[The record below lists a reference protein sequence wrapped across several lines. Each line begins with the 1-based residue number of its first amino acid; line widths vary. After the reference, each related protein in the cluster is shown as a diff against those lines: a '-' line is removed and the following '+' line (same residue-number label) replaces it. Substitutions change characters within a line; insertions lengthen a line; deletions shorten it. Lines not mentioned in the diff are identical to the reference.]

1 MSNTPEWHGP
11 GFDPRAGTITGTSR
25 WQSKGDTLETTIS
38 NLLRSL
44 AEAIRPFLGLDSIA
58 AVDPGDIEGLDDL
71 VEESVGTY
79 IENEGV
85 MTSTSFDADDY
96 DLVTEDNFDPSRY
109 DLLDETDISYL
120 IDQKVEEEVSSE
132 VEQGST
138 LSEAMAKYPKSFD
151 KLYIS
156 MVKAGEAGG
165 VLDVILRRLAGFMEK
180 SQKLRKQVKG
190 ALIYPA
196 AVITVAILIL
206 VVIMLFVVPAFEK
219 MFADIGQAL
228 PAPTQ
233 LLLNTSQAI
242 QTYWYLIPLI
252 PIFLM
257 FIMKMIARTEAGERW
272 IDTFKLRMPVF
283 GNIIKKSSVARFCR
297 TLGTLIASGVPILEA
312 LRIVK
317 DAVGNVIISN
327 AIEDVHGSIREGD
340 TIADPLRAS
349 GIFDELLVNMID
361 VGEETGELDKMLMKI
376 ADNYEADVDV
386 AVEGMSSLLEPLLI
400 VGMGLV
406 VGFIVISLFLPLV
419 SIIKNI
425 G

>member
-1 MSNTPEWHGP
+1 MPVFAFEAIKDDGQKVKSEVT
-11 GFDPRAGTITGTSR
+11 AG
-25 WQSKGDTLETTIS
+25 SKD
-38 NLLRSL
+38 
-44 AEAIRPFLGLDSIA
+44 EAIRKIQDQGLRPTRIKA
-58 AVDPGDIEGLDDL
+58 QK
-71 VEESVGTY
+71 EESKSRSVP
-79 IENEGV
+79 GV
-85 MTSTSFDADDY
+85 EKAPAKKKGGLFMGGVSSKDIVTFTTQLSTLQDAG
-96 DLVTEDNFDPSRY
+96 LPIVRSLKILEEQQKPGRFK
-109 DLLDETDISYL
+109 
-120 IDQKVEEEVSSE
+120 DQLEEVSSE

-252 PIFLM
+252 PVFLM
-257 FIMKMIARTEAGERW
+257 SIMKMIARTEAGERW
-272 IDTFKLRMPVF
+272 LDAFKLRMPVF

>member
-1 MSNTPEWHGP
+1 MPVFAYEAINN
-11 GFDPRAGTITGTSR
+11 DA
-25 WQSKGDTLETTIS
+25 QKVKGDVTADSKDQAIKLIQEKGLRPTRLQMQKDAPAKRAVPGVEQAAPKKKGPLFKGGVKTAEIVTFTTQLSTLQDAGLPIV
-38 NLLRSL
+38 RSL
-44 AEAIRPFLGLDSIA
+44 NILEEQQKPGRLKDELEAIS
-58 AVDPGDIEGLDDL
+58 E
-71 VEESVGTY
+71 
-79 IENEGV
+79 
-85 MTSTSFDADDY
+85 
-96 DLVTEDNFDPSRY
+96 
-109 DLLDETDISYL
+109 
-120 IDQKVEEEVSSE
+120 E

-138 LSEAMAKYPKSFD
+138 FSEALSKYPKSFN

-180 SQKLRKQVKG
+180 SQKLRKKVKG

-196 AVITVAILIL
+196 AVITVAAAIL

-219 MFADIGQAL
+219 MFADIGQSL

-233 LLLNTSQAI
+233 LLLSTSQAI
-242 QTYWYLIPLI
+242 QTYWFLLPGI
-252 PIFLM
+252 PILLVFS
-257 FIMKMIARTEAGERW
+257 MKMVARTERGGRAL
-272 IDTFKLRMPVF
+272 DAFKLKMPVF

-312 LRIVK
+312 LRIVR
-317 DAVGNVIISN
+317 DAVGNIIISN
-327 AIEDVHGSIREGD
+327 AIEDVHSSIREGD

-376 ADNYEADVDV
+376 ADNYEMDVDV
-386 AVEGMSSLLEPLLI
+386 AVEGMSSLLEPVLI

-406 VGFIVISLFLPLV
+406 VGFIVVSLFLPLV

-425 G
+425 Q

>member
-1 MSNTPEWHGP
+1 MPVFAYEAINN
-11 GFDPRAGTITGTSR
+11 DA
-25 WQSKGDTLETTIS
+25 QKVKGDVTADSKELAIKLIQEKGLRPTRLQMQKEEAAKREIPGVEQAAPKKKGPLFKGGVKTAEIVTFTTQLSTLQDAGLPIV
-38 NLLRSL
+38 RSL
-44 AEAIRPFLGLDSIA
+44 NILEEQQKPGRLKDELEAIS
-58 AVDPGDIEGLDDL
+58 E
-71 VEESVGTY
+71 
-79 IENEGV
+79 
-85 MTSTSFDADDY
+85 
-96 DLVTEDNFDPSRY
+96 
-109 DLLDETDISYL
+109 
-120 IDQKVEEEVSSE
+120 E

-138 LSEAMAKYPKSFD
+138 FSEALSKYPKSFN

-180 SQKLRKQVKG
+180 SQKLRKKVKG

-196 AVITVAILIL
+196 AVITVAAAIL

-219 MFADIGQAL
+219 MFADIGQSL

-233 LLLNTSQAI
+233 LLLSTSQAI
-242 QTYWYLIPLI
+242 QTYWFLLPGI
-252 PIFLM
+252 PILLVFS
-257 FIMKMIARTEAGERW
+257 MKMVARTERGGRAL
-272 IDTFKLRMPVF
+272 DAFKLKMPVF

-312 LRIVK
+312 LRIVR
-317 DAVGNVIISN
+317 DAVGNIIISN
-327 AIEDVHGSIREGD
+327 AIEDVHSSIREGD

-376 ADNYEADVDV
+376 ADNYEMDVDV
-386 AVEGMSSLLEPLLI
+386 AVEGMSSLLEPVLI

-406 VGFIVISLFLPLV
+406 VGFIVVSLFLPLV

-425 G
+425 Q

>member
-1 MSNTPEWHGP
+1 MPVFAVEAIKDDGQKVKSEVTAESKDEEIRKIQDQGLRPTRIKAQKEESKSRSVP
-11 GFDPRAGTITGTSR
+11 GVEKAPAKKKGVLFMGAVSSKDIVTFTTQLSTLQDAGLPIV
-25 WQSKGDTLETTIS
+25 
-38 NLLRSL
+38 RSL
-44 AEAIRPFLGLDSIA
+44 KILEEQQK
-58 AVDPGDIEGLDDL
+58 PGR
-71 VEESVGTY
+71 
-79 IENEGV
+79 
-85 MTSTSFDADDY
+85 FK
-96 DLVTEDNFDPSRY
+96 
-109 DLLDETDISYL
+109 
-120 IDQKVEEEVSSE
+120 DQLEEVSSE

-272 IDTFKLRMPVF
+272 IDAFKLRMPVF

>member
-1 MSNTPEWHGP
+1 MPVFAFEAIKDDGQKVKSEVT
-11 GFDPRAGTITGTSR
+11 AG
-25 WQSKGDTLETTIS
+25 SKD
-38 NLLRSL
+38 
-44 AEAIRPFLGLDSIA
+44 EAIRKIQDQGLRPTRIKAQKEESKSRSVPGVEKAPAKKKGGLFLGGVSSKDIVTFTTQLSTLQDAGLPIVRSLKILEEQQK
-58 AVDPGDIEGLDDL
+58 PGR
-71 VEESVGTY
+71 
-79 IENEGV
+79 
-85 MTSTSFDADDY
+85 FK
-96 DLVTEDNFDPSRY
+96 
-109 DLLDETDISYL
+109 
-120 IDQKVEEEVSSE
+120 DQLEEVSSE

-272 IDTFKLRMPVF
+272 IDAFKLRMPVF

>member
-1 MSNTPEWHGP
+1 MPVFAFEAIKDDGQKVKSEVT
-11 GFDPRAGTITGTSR
+11 AG
-25 WQSKGDTLETTIS
+25 SKD
-38 NLLRSL
+38 
-44 AEAIRPFLGLDSIA
+44 EAIRKIQDQGLRPTRIKA
-58 AVDPGDIEGLDDL
+58 QK
-71 VEESVGTY
+71 EESKSRSVP
-79 IENEGV
+79 GV
-85 MTSTSFDADDY
+85 EKAPAKKKGGLFMGGVSSKDIVTFTTQLSTLQDAG
-96 DLVTEDNFDPSRY
+96 LPIVRSLKILEEQQKPGRFK
-109 DLLDETDISYL
+109 
-120 IDQKVEEEVSSE
+120 DQLEEVSSE

-340 TIADPLRAS
+340 PIADPLRAS

>member
-1 MSNTPEWHGP
+1 MPVFAFEAIKDDGQKVKSEVT
-11 GFDPRAGTITGTSR
+11 AG
-25 WQSKGDTLETTIS
+25 SKD
-38 NLLRSL
+38 
-44 AEAIRPFLGLDSIA
+44 EAIRKIQDQGLRPTRIKA
-58 AVDPGDIEGLDDL
+58 QK
-71 VEESVGTY
+71 EESKSRSVPGGEKAPAKKKGVLFMGAVSSKDIVTFTTQLSTLQDAGLP
-79 IENEGV
+79 IVRSLKILEEQQKPGRFKDQLEEG
-85 MTSTSFDADDY
+85 
-96 DLVTEDNFDPSRY
+96 
-109 DLLDETDISYL
+109 
-120 IDQKVEEEVSSE
+120 SSE

-138 LSEAMAKYPKSFD
+138 LSEAMSKYPKSFD

-242 QTYWYLIPLI
+242 QTYWNLIPLI
-252 PIFLM
+252 PIYLM

-297 TLGTLIASGVPILEA
+297 TLGTLLASGVPLLEA

>member
-1 MSNTPEWHGP
+1 MPVFAFEAIKNDGQKVKSEVTAESKDEAIKKIQGQGLRPTRIKAQKEESKSRSVP
-11 GFDPRAGTITGTSR
+11 GIEKAPAKKKSGLFARGVSSTDIVTFTTQLSTLQDAGLPIV
-25 WQSKGDTLETTIS
+25 
-38 NLLRSL
+38 RSL
-44 AEAIRPFLGLDSIA
+44 KILEEQQK
-58 AVDPGDIEGLDDL
+58 PGR
-71 VEESVGTY
+71 
-79 IENEGV
+79 
-85 MTSTSFDADDY
+85 FK
-96 DLVTEDNFDPSRY
+96 
-109 DLLDETDISYL
+109 
-120 IDQKVEEEVSSE
+120 DQLEEVSSE

-233 LLLNTSQAI
+233 LLLSTSQAI

-257 FIMKMIARTEAGERW
+257 TIMKLIARTEAGEKAL
-272 IDTFKLRMPVF
+272 DAFKLRMPVF

-317 DAVGNVIISN
+317 DAVGNVIIAN

-340 TIADPLRAS
+340 TIADPLRSS

-419 SIIKNI
+419 SIIKGI

>member
-1 MSNTPEWHGP
+1 MPVFAFEARKNDGQKITSEVTADSKDEAIKKIQEKGLRPTRIKAQKGEPKSRPVPGVEKVAKKKTPLFKAGVRSNDIVT
-11 GFDPRAGTITGTSR
+11 FTTQLSTLQDAGLPIV
-25 WQSKGDTLETTIS
+25 
-38 NLLRSL
+38 RSL
-44 AEAIRPFLGLDSIA
+44 KILEEQQK
-58 AVDPGDIEGLDDL
+58 PGR
-71 VEESVGTY
+71 
-79 IENEGV
+79 
-85 MTSTSFDADDY
+85 FK
-96 DLVTEDNFDPSRY
+96 
-109 DLLDETDISYL
+109 
-120 IDQKVEEEVSSE
+120 DQLEEVSSE

-180 SQKLRKQVKG
+180 SQKLRKKVKG

-196 AVITVAILIL
+196 AVITVAIAIL

-219 MFADIGQAL
+219 MFNDINQEL

-242 QTYWYLIPLI
+242 QNYWYLVPLI
-252 PIFLM
+252 PILL
-257 FIMKMIARTEAGERW
+257 IGGMKLIARTDAGEKAL
-272 IDTFKLRMPVF
+272 DAFKLRMPVF
-283 GNIIKKSSVARFCR
+283 GTIIKKSSVARFCR

-317 DAVGNVIISN
+317 DAVGNVIIAN

-419 SIIKNI
+419 SIIKGI

>member
-1 MSNTPEWHGP
+1 MPVFAFEAIKDDGQKVKSEVT
-11 GFDPRAGTITGTSR
+11 AG
-25 WQSKGDTLETTIS
+25 SKD
-38 NLLRSL
+38 
-44 AEAIRPFLGLDSIA
+44 EAIRKIQDQGLRPTRIKA
-58 AVDPGDIEGLDDL
+58 QK
-71 VEESVGTY
+71 EESKSRSVP
-79 IENEGV
+79 GV
-85 MTSTSFDADDY
+85 EKAPAKKKGGLFMGGVSSKDIVTFTTQLSTLQDAG
-96 DLVTEDNFDPSRY
+96 LPIVRSLKILEEQQKPGRFK
-109 DLLDETDISYL
+109 
-120 IDQKVEEEVSSE
+120 DQLEEVSSE

-272 IDTFKLRMPVF
+272 LDAFKLRMPVF

>member
-1 MSNTPEWHGP
+1 MPVFAYEALNKDAQKVKG
-11 GFDPRAGTITGTSR
+11 DITANSKDEAIKLI
-25 WQSKGDTLETTIS
+25 QSKGLRPTRLQQQKGEPAKKAVPVVEQLAPKKKSALFKRGVRSHDIVTFTTQLSTLQDAGLPIV
-38 NLLRSL
+38 RSL
-44 AEAIRPFLGLDSIA
+44 KILEDQQKPGKFKDQLEAI
-58 AVDPGDIEGLDDL
+58 
-71 VEESVGTY
+71 
-79 IENEGV
+79 
-85 MTSTSFDADDY
+85 AD
-96 DLVTEDNFDPSRY
+96 
-109 DLLDETDISYL
+109 
-120 IDQKVEEEVSSE
+120 E

-138 LSEAMAKYPKSFD
+138 FSEALSKYPKSFN

-156 MVKAGEAGG
+156 MVRAGEAGG

-180 SQKLRKQVKG
+180 SQKLRRKVKG

-196 AVITVAILIL
+196 AVITVAAAIL

-219 MFADIGQAL
+219 MFQDIGQAL

-233 LLLNTSQAI
+233 LLLSTSQTL
-242 QTYWYLIPLI
+242 QDWWFLLPLV
-252 PIFLM
+252 PIFLV
-257 FIMKMIARTEAGERW
+257 FIMKMIARTDWGEKALDR
-272 IDTFKLRMPVF
+272 FKLKMPVF

-312 LRIVK
+312 LRIVR
-317 DAVGNVIISN
+317 DAVGNVIIAN

-386 AVEGMSSLLEPLLI
+386 AVEGMSSLLEPVLI

-425 G
+425 Q

>member
-1 MSNTPEWHGP
+1 MLP
-11 GFDPRAGTITGTSR
+11 
-25 WQSKGDTLETTIS
+25 
-38 NLLRSL
+38 
-44 AEAIRPFLGLDSIA
+44 
-58 AVDPGDIEGLDDL
+58 
-71 VEESVGTY
+71 
-79 IENEGV
+79 
-85 MTSTSFDADDY
+85 
-96 DLVTEDNFDPSRY
+96 
-109 DLLDETDISYL
+109 
-120 IDQKVEEEVSSE
+120 
-132 VEQGST
+132 ST
-138 LSEAMAKYPKSFD
+138 LA
-151 KLYIS
+151 
-156 MVKAGEAGG
+156 
-165 VLDVILRRLAGFMEK
+165 
-180 SQKLRKQVKG
+180 
-190 ALIYPA
+190 
-196 AVITVAILIL
+196 
-206 VVIMLFVVPAFEK
+206 
-219 MFADIGQAL
+219 

-233 LLLNTSQAI
+233 LLLSTSQAI

-257 FIMKMIARTEAGERW
+257 SIMKMIARTEAGERW
-272 IDTFKLRMPVF
+272 LDAFKLRMPVF

>member
-1 MSNTPEWHGP
+1 MPVFAYEAINN
-11 GFDPRAGTITGTSR
+11 DA
-25 WQSKGDTLETTIS
+25 QKVKGDVTADSKDQAIKLIQEKGLRPTRLQMQKDAPAKRAVPGVEQAAPKKKGPLFKGGVKTAEIVTFTTQLSTLQDAGLPIV
-38 NLLRSL
+38 RSL
-44 AEAIRPFLGLDSIA
+44 NILEEQQKPGRLKDELEAIS
-58 AVDPGDIEGLDDL
+58 E
-71 VEESVGTY
+71 
-79 IENEGV
+79 
-85 MTSTSFDADDY
+85 
-96 DLVTEDNFDPSRY
+96 
-109 DLLDETDISYL
+109 
-120 IDQKVEEEVSSE
+120 E

-138 LSEAMAKYPKSFD
+138 FSEALSKYPKSFN

-180 SQKLRKQVKG
+180 SQKLRKKVKG

-196 AVITVAILIL
+196 AVITVAAAIL

-219 MFADIGQAL
+219 MFADIGQSL

-233 LLLNTSQAI
+233 LLLSTSQAI
-242 QTYWYLIPLI
+242 QTYWFLLPGI
-252 PIFLM
+252 PILLVFS
-257 FIMKMIARTEAGERW
+257 MKMVARTERGGRAL
-272 IDTFKLRMPVF
+272 DAFKLKMPVF

-312 LRIVK
+312 LRIVR

-327 AIEDVHGSIREGD
+327 AIEDVHSSIREGD

-376 ADNYEADVDV
+376 ADNYEMDVDV
-386 AVEGMSSLLEPLLI
+386 AVEGMSSLLEPVLI

-406 VGFIVISLFLPLV
+406 VGFIVVSLFLPLV

-425 G
+425 Q

>member
-1 MSNTPEWHGP
+1 MPVFAFEAIKDDGQKVKSEVTAE
-11 GFDPRAGTITGTSR
+11 
-25 WQSKGDTLETTIS
+25 SKD
-38 NLLRSL
+38 
-44 AEAIRPFLGLDSIA
+44 EAIRKIQDQGLRPTRIKAQKEESKSRSVPGVEKAPAKKKGGLFLGGVSSKDIVTFTTQLSTLQDAGLPIVRSLKILEEQQK
-58 AVDPGDIEGLDDL
+58 PGR
-71 VEESVGTY
+71 
-79 IENEGV
+79 
-85 MTSTSFDADDY
+85 FK
-96 DLVTEDNFDPSRY
+96 
-109 DLLDETDISYL
+109 
-120 IDQKVEEEVSSE
+120 DQLEEVSSE

-272 IDTFKLRMPVF
+272 IDAFKLRMPVF

>member
-1 MSNTPEWHGP
+1 MPVFAFEAIKDDGQKVKSEVTAE
-11 GFDPRAGTITGTSR
+11 
-25 WQSKGDTLETTIS
+25 SKD
-38 NLLRSL
+38 
-44 AEAIRPFLGLDSIA
+44 EAIRKIQDQGLRPTRIKA
-58 AVDPGDIEGLDDL
+58 QK
-71 VEESVGTY
+71 EESKSRSVP
-79 IENEGV
+79 GV
-85 MTSTSFDADDY
+85 EKAPAKKKGGLFMGGVSSKDIVTFTTQLSTLQDAG
-96 DLVTEDNFDPSRY
+96 LPIVRSLKILEEQQKPGRFK
-109 DLLDETDISYL
+109 
-120 IDQKVEEEVSSE
+120 DQLEEVSSE

>member
-1 MSNTPEWHGP
+1 PVFAFEAIKDDGQKVKSEVT
-11 GFDPRAGTITGTSR
+11 AG
-25 WQSKGDTLETTIS
+25 SKD
-38 NLLRSL
+38 
-44 AEAIRPFLGLDSIA
+44 EAIRKIQDQGLRPTRIKA
-58 AVDPGDIEGLDDL
+58 QK
-71 VEESVGTY
+71 EESKSRSVP
-79 IENEGV
+79 GV
-85 MTSTSFDADDY
+85 EKAPAKKKGGLFMGGVSSKDIVTFTTQLSTLQDAG
-96 DLVTEDNFDPSRY
+96 LPIVRSLKILEEQQKPGRFK
-109 DLLDETDISYL
+109 
-120 IDQKVEEEVSSE
+120 DQLEEVSSE

-272 IDTFKLRMPVF
+272 IDAFKLRMPVF

>member
-1 MSNTPEWHGP
+1 MPVFAFEAIKNDGQKVKSEVTAESKDEAIKKIQGQGLRPTRIKAQKEESKSRSVP
-11 GFDPRAGTITGTSR
+11 GVEKAPAKKKSGLFARGVSSTDIVTFTTQLSTLQDAGLPIV
-25 WQSKGDTLETTIS
+25 
-38 NLLRSL
+38 RSL
-44 AEAIRPFLGLDSIA
+44 KILEEQQK
-58 AVDPGDIEGLDDL
+58 PGR
-71 VEESVGTY
+71 
-79 IENEGV
+79 
-85 MTSTSFDADDY
+85 FK
-96 DLVTEDNFDPSRY
+96 
-109 DLLDETDISYL
+109 
-120 IDQKVEEEVSSE
+120 DQLEEVSSE

-233 LLLNTSQAI
+233 LLLSTSQAI

-257 FIMKMIARTEAGERW
+257 TIMKLIARTEAGEKAL
-272 IDTFKLRMPVF
+272 DAFKLRMPVF

-317 DAVGNVIISN
+317 DAVGNVIIAN

-340 TIADPLRAS
+340 TIADPLRSS

>member
-1 MSNTPEWHGP
+1 MPVFAFEAIKDDGQKVKSEVTAE
-11 GFDPRAGTITGTSR
+11 
-25 WQSKGDTLETTIS
+25 SKD
-38 NLLRSL
+38 
-44 AEAIRPFLGLDSIA
+44 EAIRKIQDQGLRPTRIKA
-58 AVDPGDIEGLDDL
+58 QK
-71 VEESVGTY
+71 EESKSRAVP
-79 IENEGV
+79 GV
-85 MTSTSFDADDY
+85 EKAPPKKKSVLFMGAVSSKDIVTFTTQLSTLQDAG
-96 DLVTEDNFDPSRY
+96 LPIVRSLKILEEQQKPGRFK
-109 DLLDETDISYL
+109 
-120 IDQKVEEEVSSE
+120 DQLEEVSSE

-219 MFADIGQAL
+219 LFADIGQAL

-406 VGFIVISLFLPLV
+406 VGVIVISLFLPLV

>member
-1 MSNTPEWHGP
+1 MPVFAFEAVKNDGQKVQSEVTAGSKDEAIKKIQDQGLRPTRIKAQKEESKSRAVPGVEKAPAKKKVGLFTGGVSSNDIVT
-11 GFDPRAGTITGTSR
+11 FTTQLSTLQDAGLPIV
-25 WQSKGDTLETTIS
+25 
-38 NLLRSL
+38 RSL
-44 AEAIRPFLGLDSIA
+44 KILEEQQK
-58 AVDPGDIEGLDDL
+58 PGRFKNQL
-71 VEESVGTY
+71 
-79 IENEGV
+79 
-85 MTSTSFDADDY
+85 
-96 DLVTEDNFDPSRY
+96 
-109 DLLDETDISYL
+109 
-120 IDQKVEEEVSSE
+120 EEVSSE

-233 LLLNTSQAI
+233 LLLSTSQAI

-257 FIMKMIARTEAGERW
+257 VVMKLIARTEAGEKAL
-272 IDTFKLRMPVF
+272 DAFKLRMPVF

-340 TIADPLRAS
+340 TIADPLRSS

>member
-1 MSNTPEWHGP
+1 MPVFAFEAIKNDGQKVKSEVTAESKDEAIKKIQGQGLRPTRIKAQKEESKSRVVP
-11 GFDPRAGTITGTSR
+11 GVEKAPARKKGGLFARGVSSTDIVTFTTQLSTLQDAGLPIV
-25 WQSKGDTLETTIS
+25 
-38 NLLRSL
+38 RSL
-44 AEAIRPFLGLDSIA
+44 KILEEQQK
-58 AVDPGDIEGLDDL
+58 PGRFKDQL
-71 VEESVGTY
+71 EE
-79 IENEGV
+79 I
-85 MTSTSFDADDY
+85 
-96 DLVTEDNFDPSRY
+96 
-109 DLLDETDISYL
+109 
-120 IDQKVEEEVSSE
+120 SSE

-233 LLLNTSQAI
+233 LLLSTSQAI

-257 FIMKMIARTEAGERW
+257 TIMKLIARTEAGEKAL
-272 IDTFKLRMPVF
+272 DAFKLRMPVF

-317 DAVGNVIISN
+317 DAVGNVVIAN

-340 TIADPLRAS
+340 TIADPLRSS

>member
-1 MSNTPEWHGP
+1 MPVFAYEAINN
-11 GFDPRAGTITGTSR
+11 DA
-25 WQSKGDTLETTIS
+25 QKVKGDVTADSKQLALKLIQEKGLRPTRLVQQKDEPAKKAVPGVEQAAPKKRGPLFKGGVKTADIVTFTTQLSTLQDAGLPIV
-38 NLLRSL
+38 RSL
-44 AEAIRPFLGLDSIA
+44 KILEEQQKPGRLKDELEAIS
-58 AVDPGDIEGLDDL
+58 E
-71 VEESVGTY
+71 
-79 IENEGV
+79 
-85 MTSTSFDADDY
+85 
-96 DLVTEDNFDPSRY
+96 
-109 DLLDETDISYL
+109 
-120 IDQKVEEEVSSE
+120 E

-138 LSEAMAKYPKSFD
+138 FSEALSKYPKSFN

-180 SQKLRKQVKG
+180 SQKLRKKVKG

-196 AVITVAILIL
+196 AVVTVAAAIL

-219 MFADIGQAL
+219 MFADIGQSL

-233 LLLNTSQAI
+233 LLLSTSQAI
-242 QTYWYLIPLI
+242 QKYWFLLPGI
-252 PIFLM
+252 PIVLM
-257 FIMKMIARTEAGERW
+257 FSMKMIARTERGGKAL
-272 IDTFKLRMPVF
+272 DAFKLKMPVF

-312 LRIVK
+312 LRIVR
-317 DAVGNVIISN
+317 DAVGNIIISN

-386 AVEGMSSLLEPLLI
+386 AVEGMSSLLEPVLI

-406 VGFIVISLFLPLV
+406 VGFIVVSLFLPLV

-425 G
+425 Q

>member
-1 MSNTPEWHGP
+1 MPVFAFEAIKDDGQKVKSEVT
-11 GFDPRAGTITGTSR
+11 AG
-25 WQSKGDTLETTIS
+25 SKD
-38 NLLRSL
+38 
-44 AEAIRPFLGLDSIA
+44 EAIRKIQDQGLRPTRIKA
-58 AVDPGDIEGLDDL
+58 QK
-71 VEESVGTY
+71 EESKSRSVP
-79 IENEGV
+79 GV
-85 MTSTSFDADDY
+85 EKAPAKKKGVLFMGAVSSKDIVTFTTQLSTLQDAG
-96 DLVTEDNFDPSRY
+96 LPIVRSLKILEEQQKPGRFK
-109 DLLDETDISYL
+109 
-120 IDQKVEEEVSSE
+120 DQLEEVSSE